1 MKDWAFITSGSPMEG
16 RGRCDGDRRGEDM
29 AILKIARMGHPALSG
44 RAGTVE
50 DPTGS
55 DIVGLAKDMVET
67 IIDAGGVGLAAPQVH
82 LKANKVTS
90 TKTQVPYDYYDLPF
104 CKSKHTHSKAEN
116 VGGRLSGDTS
126 TNSPYEVCL
135 PGYVFLV
142 NSSGL
147 TACTQQLNMK
157 KDEQCAV
164 LCRKSYKKEQ
174 MSMFRK
180 MIDDEYRV
188 HWLLDGLPVAVRNNE
203 LGYVTRGYPIGFKD
217 TSGKK
222 ERHYLFNHVSITIR
236 IHEDPESFEGA
247 RVVGFEVVPYS
258 IKVLIIFDDVNL
270 LQLIYICYNS
280 MSMTLRKKIST
291 RL

>member
-1 MKDWAFITSGSPMEG
+1 M
-16 RGRCDGDRRGEDM
+16 
-29 AILKIARMGHPALSG
+29 
-44 RAGTVE
+44 
-50 DPTGS
+50 
-55 DIVGLAKDMVET
+55 
-67 IIDAGGVGLAAPQVH
+67 
-82 LKANKVTS
+82 TS

-104 CKSKHTHSKAEN
+104 CKSKHTHSKADN

-126 TNSPYEVCL
+126 TNSPYEVRL
-135 PGYVFLV
+135 LFGVLGART
-142 NSSGL
+142 SL
-147 TACTQQLNMK
+147 TTHCTRQLNMK

-164 LCRKSYKKEQ
+164 LCRKSYKRSQ

-203 LGYVTRGYPIGFKD
+203 LGYVSRGYPIGFKD

-236 IHEDPESFEGA
+236 IHEDPEFFEGS

-258 IKVLIIFDDVNL
+258 IKVYYATSRFRQVTTNVF
-270 LQLIYICYNS
+270 
-280 MSMTLRKKIST
+280 
-291 RL
+291 